1 MPGELRLAVE
11 AQAEQEKEREKAEW
25 YKLAWFVS
33 YLLRPYVKRGRTID
47 PDMLL
52 PESMR
57 KKRKPRTKEEA
68 QKELREL
75 KKSVGMKDD
84 D

>member
-1 MPGELRLAVE
+1 LE
-11 AQAEQEKEREKAEW
+11 EKREKAEW

-33 YLLRPYVKRGRTID
+33 YLLQPHMKRGRTID
-47 PDMLL
+47 PERLL

-57 KKRKPRTKEEA
+57 RRKKSRTKEEA
-68 QKELREL
+68 RRELREL

-84 D
+84 G

>member
-11 AQAEQEKEREKAEW
+11 AQAEQEEERERAEW

-33 YLLRPYVKRGRTID
+33 HLLRPYLKRGRTID
-47 PDMLL
+47 PEALL

-57 KKRKPRTKEEA
+57 RRKKSRTKEEA
-68 QKELREL
+68 RRELREL